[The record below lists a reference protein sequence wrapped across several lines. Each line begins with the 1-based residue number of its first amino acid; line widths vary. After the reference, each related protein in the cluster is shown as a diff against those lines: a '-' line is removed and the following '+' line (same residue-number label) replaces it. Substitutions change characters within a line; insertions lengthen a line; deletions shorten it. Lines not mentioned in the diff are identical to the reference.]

1 MSGIAEQ
8 LTTAE
13 GRDWLAMQF
22 VLGELTELQ
31 AAEFDAALMSDPG
44 LCDAVVNAS
53 RLMSGIALAC
63 ESNAVV
69 SHLAAADRLQNV
81 GSQSR
86 SLLRSR
92 FKLVVTAAAALG
104 VLATVV
110 NSQLPH
116 AASLLSSSVSATVAD
131 VATADALVS
140 LLADDSTVEM
150 DADSE
155 EFGFAEDSLSDLA
168 APEWL
173 LTAVELE
180 QDETADESPVDGGVY

>member
-8 LTTAE
+8 LTTVE

-31 AAEFDAALMSDPG
+31 AAEFDAALMGDPG

-69 SHLAAADRLQNV
+69 SHAADRLQSV
-81 GSQSR
+81 GPQSR
-86 SLLRSR
+86 GLRGR
-92 FKLVVTAAAALG
+92 RLKLVVTAAAALG
-104 VLATVV
+104 ILATVV
-110 NSQLPH
+110 KSQLPP
-116 AASLLSSSVSATVAD
+116 AASLLSSSVQATFAD

-140 LLADDSTVEM
+140 LLPDDSMVVM
-150 DADSE
+150 DTESE

-180 QDETADESPVDGGVY
+180 QDEAADESPVDGGVY